1 VGPVVAASLLLAQAP
16 QPAEA
21 DRQAVLALAQAFF
34 DALAARD
41 GAALRKLCLPE
52 ARIQSIRPAQGS
64 AAVRSRSLEEL
75 LEALASSREPQLERM
90 WSPTVHL
97 QGRIAI
103 VWTPYDF
110 HRNGTFS
117 HSGTDTFTFLK
128 TDQGWRIAA
137 LAYTVEPD
145 RPSAHPAGPPEPR
158 KGGLGHQ
165 P

>member
-1 VGPVVAASLLLAQAP
+1 MGPVVAASLLLAQAP

-52 ARIQSIRPAQGS
+52 ARIQSIRPGPGGPV
-64 AAVRSRSLEEL
+64 VRSRSLDEDIA
-75 LEALASSREPQLERM
+75 ALATSRERLLERM
-90 WSPTVHL
+90 WTPTVQV
-97 QGRIAI
+97 QGRLAT
-103 VWTPYDF
+103 VWAPYDF
-110 HRNGTFS
+110 HRDGAFS

-145 RPSAHPAGPPEPR
+145 RPSAHPAGPPATTPR
-158 KGGLGHQ
+158 K
-165 P
+165 

>member
-1 VGPVVAASLLLAQAP
+1 MGFPLAIALVLAQAP
-16 QPAEA
+16 SAADA
-21 DRQAVLALAQAFF
+21 DRREVLALTQAFF

-52 ARIQSIRPAQGS
+52 FRIQSIRPAPGGTS
-64 AAVRSRSLEEL
+64 VRSRSLEEV

-90 WSPTVHL
+90 WNPTVQV
-97 QGRIAI
+97 QGRIAV

-128 TDQGWRIAA
+128 TDSGWRIAA

-145 RPSAHPAGPPEPR
+145 RPSAHPSGPPVFATGKPGR
-158 KGGLGHQ
+158 R

>member
-1 VGPVVAASLLLAQAP
+1 MGPCLAFTLLLAQAP
-16 QPAEA
+16 EPAET
-21 DRQAVLALAQAFF
+21 DRREVLVLAQRFF

-41 GAALRKLCLPE
+41 ESALRKLCLPE
-52 ARIQSIRPAQGS
+52 FLIQSIRPAQGGS
-64 AAVRSRSLEEL
+64 AVRRRSLQEF

-90 WSPTVHL
+90 WNPTVHV
-97 QGRIAI
+97 QGRIAV

-117 HSGTDTFTFLK
+117 HSGTDTFTFMK

-145 RPSAHPAGPPEPR
+145 RPSAHPAGPPAVATGKPERRP
-158 KGGLGHQ
+158 
-165 P
+165 